1 MKLDFTGR
9 HFTVTP
15 AIKKFA
21 KEQIQKIEKI
31 LEGRG
36 PASAHFILA
45 IEKYRHVAE
54 VKLTLRDTTLTS
66 QATTD
71 DMYTAITQALDKVG
85 RQVTKRKDKTEDKK
99 RVSVKEVA
107 AQAEAEPAPAK
118 GKAKAAKAANGKADA
133 KDAAKPRVIPT
144 RRYAVKPMTTDD
156 AVVSLGADEQFI
168 VFQNVESNRIGVLY
182 RRKDGNF
189 GLIEP

>member
-85 RQVTKRKDKTEDKK
+85 RQVTKRKDKKEDKK

-107 AQAEAEPAPAK
+107 AKAEAEPVPAK
-118 GKAKAAKAANGKADA
+118 GKAKAANGKADKADA
-133 KDAAKPRVIPT
+133 KEAAKPRVIPT

>member
-15 AIKKFA
+15 AIKKFT

-107 AQAEAEPAPAK
+107 AKAEAEPAPAK
-118 GKAKAAKAANGKADA
+118 GKKAAKGANGKADV

>member
-85 RQVTKRKDKTEDKK
+85 RQVTKRKDKKEDKK

-107 AQAEAEPAPAK
+107 AKAEAEPAPAK
-118 GKAKAAKAANGKADA
+118 GKAAKAANGKAEA

-156 AVVSLGADEQFI
+156 AMVSLGADDQFI

>member
-15 AIKKFA
+15 AIKKFS
-21 KEQIQKIEKI
+21 KEQVKKIEKI

-54 VKLTLRDTTLTS
+54 IKLTLRDTTLTS

-71 DMYTAITQALDKVG
+71 DMYTAITHALDKIG
-85 RQVTKRKDKTEDKK
+85 RQVTKRKDKTEGKK

-107 AQAEAEPAPAK
+107 AKAEAEPAPAK
-118 GKAKAAKAANGKADA
+118 GKAAKGANGKAEA
-133 KDAAKPRVIPT
+133 KESGKPRVIPT

-156 AVVSLGADEQFI
+156 AMVSLGADEQFI

-182 RRKDGNF
+182 RRKDGNY